1 MIRVN
6 IHINKIYSNIYLH
19 ARLCQYE
26 SPFQTSIR
34 KCSFQTTGGF
44 TARPEALRNY
54 LIPPA
59 NFRDSVLNL
68 DKTISCHTISNELLI
83 ITQ

>member
-1 MIRVN
+1 MPACVSMKARFRLQ
-6 IHINKIYSNIYLH
+6 YGSALSNH
-19 ARLCQYE
+19 GR
-26 SPFQTSIR
+26 
-34 KCSFQTTGGF
+34 F

-59 NFRDSVLNL
+59 KFRDSVLNL

-83 ITQ
+83 ITQKSDASQNDSLAVSSNKL